1 MGGAQLFIKSNAPD
15 NPIYTAGFGSGH
27 NPNTNN
33 EMKISKSSFWAFLA
47 GPGKVPVVYA
57 L

>member
-1 MGGAQLFIKSNAPD
+1 MGGAQLLIKSNVPD
-15 NPIYTAGFGSGH
+15 NPIYTSGFGSGH

-33 EMKISKSSFWAFLA
+33 EMEISKWSFWAFLA
-47 GPGKVPVVYA
+47 SLGKVPVVYA